1 MFTFEKIAKMTSKN
15 SLDFKSVG
23 FPIGNEK
30 PKAIFMVTPDYD
42 KQFM

>member
-1 MFTFEKIAKMTSKN
+1 MENKDVQKIAKMTSKN

-30 PKAIFMVTPDYD
+30 PKANLW
-42 KQFM
+42 